1 MADNVILIID
11 DDRGLRVSLSAFLE
25 KKGYSTLTAATAQE
39 GLEIIENNTVDL
51 VLLDIRMPGMD
62 GITALKKI
70 KEINSDL
77 NVIIITGYGSIE
89 TAVEAMKEGAVD
101 YVTKP
106 FNLKEL
112 SSKIE
117 TSLKIKYMVIKNKLD
132 EKEEEGRESFSN
144 LIGKSKQMQEVY
156 ELIAK
161 IAKKDV
167 TVLILGESGVGKE
180 MVAKAI
186 HQNSQ
191 RKDGPFIK
199 VNCAALP
206 DQLLES
212 ELFGYEK
219 GAFTGAGRQ
228 KKGMFELADGG
239 TIFLDEIGDMS
250 LATQAKILRVLQEH
264 EFQRLGGEETIRVN
278 VRVLAATNIDIQQA
292 IEIGKFREDL
302 YYRLNVVRINMP
314 PLRERPEDIPLLTN
328 EFIKEYNQKHNKEI
342 NGVAPDA
349 MRLLMS
355 YDWPGNVR
363 ELKNICEQAV
373 VLNESNVITAADLPV
388 EIRGKGF
395 NLDANQ
401 SNQSL
406 KDITKNLTSEIERKI
421 ITETLEETGWNRNET
436 AQKLGITPR
445 TLYNKIKEYKI
456 ER

>member
-132 EKEEEGRESFSN
+132 EREEEGRESFSN

-161 IAKKDV
+161 IARKDV

-219 GAFTGAGRQ
+219 GAFTGASRQ

-292 IEIGKFREDL
+292 IERGKFREDL

-373 VLNESNVITAADLPV
+373 VLNDSNVITAADLPV

>member
-132 EKEEEGRESFSN
+132 EREEEGRESFSN

-161 IAKKDV
+161 IARKDV

-292 IEIGKFREDL
+292 IERGKFREDL

-373 VLNESNVITAADLPV
+373 VLNDSNVITAADLPV

>member
-70 KEINSDL
+70 KEINCDL

-132 EKEEEGRESFSN
+132 EREEEGRESFSN

-292 IEIGKFREDL
+292 IERGKFREDL

-373 VLNESNVITAADLPV
+373 VLNDSNVITAADLPV

-395 NLDANQ
+395 NLNVNQ